1 MLITHGIRR
10 RVGTTLVELLVALT
24 LGGLV
29 LGMVGA
35 MCVRQ
40 QRIYAD
46 LAVNAARSEQ
56 LRDAASILPIDL
68 RGLSPGAGDIREAL
82 DTALEFRATIASAV
96 VCDTAGGS
104 IVLTPPTSDVST
116 YTSMETPIAAG
127 DSAWILSSTDSVTPW
142 TSARILATGSVP
154 AGQCASAGPR
164 LVGDAL
170 AMRRS
175 SARLSI
181 PLAPPIGAVVRITR
195 PLRYSLYR
203 AGDNLWYLGARDWN
217 TTSQQFNGVQPVSGP
232 FLSAA
237 QHGLVLA
244 YIDGT
249 GSRLSTPIQ
258 DARAINAIRVE
269 LRAQTGAPV
278 RVLSAAGSV
287 APRVDSTRLLIL
299 LHNRQ

>member
-1 MLITHGIRR
+1 MLTTRAIPRR
-10 RVGTTLVELLVALT
+10 AGTTLVELLVALT

-82 DTALEFRATIASAV
+82 DTALEFRATITSAV

-104 IVLTPPTSDVST
+104 IVLTPPTTDPST
-116 YTSMETPIAAG
+116 FTSMETPIAAG
-127 DSAWILSSTDSVTPW
+127 DSIWILSLADSIAPW
-142 TSARILATGSVP
+142 TSARILTTGSAP
-154 AGQCASAGPR
+154 AGQCAPGGPR
-164 LVGDAL
+164 LIGAAL
-170 AMRRS
+170 AARRS
-175 SARLSI
+175 TATLSI
-181 PLAPPIGAVVRITR
+181 PLASPIGAVVRISR

-217 TTSQQFNGVQPVSGP
+217 TTTQQFNGIQPVSGP
-232 FLSAA
+232 FLSAT
-237 QHGLVLA
+237 QRGLLFA
-244 YIDGT
+244 YLDST
-249 GSRLSTPIQ
+249 GNKLSTPIQ
-258 DARAINAIRVE
+258 NPGAINAISVE

-299 LHNRQ
+299 LHNRK

>member
-1 MLITHGIRR
+1 MLTSRGLHRR
-10 RVGTTLVELLVALT
+10 TGTTLVELLVALT

-46 LAVNAARSEQ
+46 LSVNAARSEQ

-68 RGLSPGAGDIREAL
+68 RALSRGAGDIREAL

-104 IVLTPPTSDVST
+104 IVLTPPTSDASAF
-116 YTSMETPIAAG
+116 TSMEAPIAAG
-127 DSAWILSSTDSVTPW
+127 DSIWLLSGTDSIAPW
-142 TSARILATGSVP
+142 ASARILSTGSAQ
-154 AGQCASAGPR
+154 AGQCAPSGPR
-164 LVGDAL
+164 LVGAAL
-170 AMRRS
+170 TARRPT
-175 SARLSI
+175 ATLSI
-181 PLAPPIGAVVRITR
+181 PLPPPIGSVVRVTR

-217 TTSQQFNGVQPVSGP
+217 TTSQQFNGIQPVSGP

-237 QHGLVLA
+237 QHGLAFRYLDTAGAVLA
-244 YIDGT
+244 
-249 GSRLSTPIQ
+249 TPI
-258 DARAINAIRVE
+258 ANASSITAIRID
-269 LRAQTGAPV
+269 LRAQTSAPV
-278 RVLSAAGSV
+278 RVLSAAGPV
-287 APRVDSTRLLIL
+287 AARVDSAHVIVL
-299 LHNRQ
+299 LHNRK

>member
-1 MLITHGIRR
+1 MLTRGPRARR
-10 RVGTTLVELLVALT
+10 RGVTLVELLVALT

-46 LAVNAARSEQ
+46 LSVSAARSEQ
-56 LRDAASILPIDL
+56 IRDAASILPIDL
-68 RGLSPGAGDIREAL
+68 RGLSPAAGDIREAL
-82 DTALEFRATIASAV
+82 DTALEVRATIASAV

-104 IVLTPPTSDVST
+104 IVLTPPASDVST

-127 DSAWILSSTDSVTPW
+127 DSIWILASTDSIAPW
-142 TSARILATGSVP
+142 TSARILATGSAP
-154 AGQCASAGPR
+154 AGQCASGGPR

-175 SARLSI
+175 TAMLSI
-181 PLAPPIGAVVRITR
+181 PLASPIGTIVRITR

-217 TTSQQFNGVQPVSGP
+217 TTSQQFNGIQPVSGP

-237 QHGLVLA
+237 QHGLLFA
-244 YIDGT
+244 YLDST
-249 GSRLSTPIQ
+249 GSRLPTPVQ
-258 DARAINAIRVE
+258 DMRAINAIRID

-278 RVLSAAGSV
+278 RVLSAAG
-287 APRVDSTRLLIL
+287 ALAARVDSTRVLVL
-299 LHNRQ
+299 LHNRK